1 MRFSKILTPLQLG
14 GVALLCGAAALAQ
27 PGSPPQT
34 YAPPAALPGA
44 PAPAPLP
51 VAPVLP
57 LLPAQPVAT
66 PVAPPLATAA
76 PSDSVI
82 LDMRDAFRRADKA
95 RLANLLPLAR
105 GHALEPWAAYWA
117 LKARLE
123 EASPLEVQDFL
134 TRYAGTYQEDRLR
147 NDWLLLSGKRRDWAS
162 FSAEYPR
169 YRMRDDREV
178 RCYAVAAD
186 IAAGKPASKE
196 AAAQVRRDWFAQRE
210 LDDGCLY
217 AAGLL
222 HQAGVLPYQEL
233 WKKARLA
240 LEANRAS
247 LARAAVALDAPDVAP
262 EVAAIQQSPIRFL
275 TSRAAV
281 GTRKGQELV
290 MLALIKLATQ
300 NADQAAQQ
308 LDSKWSVQ
316 LGAEER
322 NWAWGVIGKWS
333 ALALSDQ
340 ANGYFAKVTRDADL
354 SDDLLAWKARA
365 ALRAGDW
372 RSVQRAVDA
381 MQDPAADDGAWIY
394 WKARAQLALARSD
407 ADRAAPRTA
416 LERLAANPGSSGF
429 YEKLA
434 REELGQP
441 LMSPPPPAPLTAE
454 ERDAARRHIGL
465 NRALLA
471 IALGL
476 RGDGVREWNYWTNLH
491 VPGGMGDRELLAAA
505 DFACARQVWD
515 RCINASERTR
525 SFMDFSQRFPTPH
538 RDAVV
543 RQSQAIGLDPAYV
556 YGLIRQE
563 SRFVMDA
570 RSGVGASGLMQV
582 MPATARWTA
591 RKIGLDG
598 FVPSQINDRDT
609 NILIGTNYLKL
620 ALDDFQGSMPMAAAA
635 YNAGPGR
642 PRNWRNGP
650 VLEGAIWAENI
661 PFNETRDYVKKVL
674 SNTADYAGLFT
685 GQPQSLK
692 RRLGTVG
699 PLAPGEPDMSRD
711 LP

>member
-57 LLPAQPVAT
+57 LLPAEPVAT
-66 PVAPPLATAA
+66 PVAAPMAAAA

-134 TRYAGTYQEDRLR
+134 TRYAGTYQQDRLR

-196 AAAQVRRDWFAQRE
+196 VAAQVRRDWFAQRE

-515 RCINASERTR
+515 RCINASERTK

>member
-57 LLPAQPVAT
+57 LLPAEPVAT

-196 AAAQVRRDWFAQRE
+196 VAAQVRRDWFAQRE